1 MDTVHRGDSK
11 LSCRIMKVHRAVV
24 HDFGRYLVLLNT
36 DRQIDR
42 PTFQEH
48 PNAWTCQCGF
58 LGILAAKRGAW
69 VRGNSALL
77 VKRLSCHRP

>member
-1 MDTVHRGDSK
+1 MDTVHRGESK
-11 LSCRIMKVHRAVV
+11 LSCRIMNVHRAVG

-36 DRQIDR
+36 DRWIDR

-48 PNAWTCQCGF
+48 PTAGTCQCRF
-58 LGILAAKRGAW
+58 LSSLAAKLGAW

-77 VKRLSCHRP
+77 VKRFSCHRP